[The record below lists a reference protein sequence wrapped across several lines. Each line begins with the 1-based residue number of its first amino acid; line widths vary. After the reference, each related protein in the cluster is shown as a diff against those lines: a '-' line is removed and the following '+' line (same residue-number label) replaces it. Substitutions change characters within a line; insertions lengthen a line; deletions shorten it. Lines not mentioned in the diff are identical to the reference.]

1 MSGAATPAAA
11 HPAWGPA
18 SFPRRYAAWSI
29 DIAVVL
35 LLAALACATRIRDGG
50 ARIAAAFDALAQ
62 SMARAM
68 ADLLYGVTPLELA
81 RQWLADPRQ
90 REAITALSDA
100 IAATVFPPLLA
111 AALLALAWFALSEAS
126 PWQATPGKRLLGL
139 RVVDA
144 GGARIGLARA
154 AARHLA
160 GALSW
165 LTLNIG
171 HLLALAPP
179 RRQALHDRIA
189 GTQVLQARA
198 DARLPAWAGAWL
210 ALQVVLA
217 IAATAWLFLAANAA
231 MQRAFDALL

>member
-1 MSGAATPAAA
+1 MSGAATASTPA
-11 HPAWGPA
+11 PAQVPA
-18 SFPRRYAAWSI
+18 PFARRYAAWSI

-35 LLAALACATRIRDGG
+35 LATAMLCMARIRDGG

-68 ADLLYGVTPLELA
+68 ADLLHGATPLELA
-81 RQWLADPRQ
+81 QQWLADPRQ

-144 GGARIGLARA
+144 GGAHIGLARA
-154 AARHLA
+154 AGRHLA

-165 LTLNIG
+165 ITLNIG
-171 HLLALAPP
+171 HLMALLPP
-179 RRQALHDRIA
+179 QRQALHDRIA
-189 GTQVLQARA
+189 GTRVLQERG
-198 DARLPAWAGAWL
+198 DARLPAWASAWL
-210 ALQVVLA
+210 VLQVVLA
-217 IAATAWLFLAANAA
+217 VAATAWLFLAANAA

>member
-1 MSGAATPAAA
+1 MSGAAMPSAANPA
-11 HPAWGPA
+11 GRPA
-18 SFPRRYAAWSI
+18 SFPRRYAAWSL
-29 DIAVVL
+29 DIALVLVVA
-35 LLAALACATRIRDGG
+35 LLACTARIRDGG
-50 ARIAAAFDALAQ
+50 ARIASAFDALAQ

-68 ADLLYGVTPLELA
+68 ADLFHGATPLELT

-90 REAITALSDA
+90 REAIAALSDA

-111 AALLALAWFALSEAS
+111 TALLALAWFALSEAS

-165 LTLNIG
+165 ITLNLG
-171 HLLALAPP
+171 HLLALVPP

-189 GTQVLQARA
+189 GTHALQERS
-198 DARLPAWAGAWL
+198 DAHLPAWATAWL
-210 ALQVVLA
+210 VLQVVLA
-217 IAATAWLFLAANAA
+217 VAATAWLFLAANAA
-231 MQRAFDALL
+231 MQRAFDTLL

>member
-1 MSGAATPAAA
+1 MSGAATASAQVPAKV
-11 HPAWGPA
+11 PAPFA
-18 SFPRRYAAWSI
+18 RRCAAWSI

-35 LLAALACATRIRDGG
+35 LATAMLCMARIRDGG

-68 ADLLYGVTPLELA
+68 ADLLHGATPLELA

-111 AALLALAWFALSEAS
+111 ATLLALAWFALSEAS

-144 GGARIGLARA
+144 GGARIGLVRA
-154 AARHLA
+154 TGRHLA
-160 GALSW
+160 GTLSW
-165 LTLNIG
+165 ITLNIG
-171 HLLALAPP
+171 HLMALLPP
-179 RRQALHDRIA
+179 QRQALHDRIA
-189 GTQVLQARA
+189 GTHVVQENA
-198 DARLPAWAGAWL
+198 DARLPAWASAWL
-210 ALQVVLA
+210 VLQVVLA
-217 IAATAWLFLAANAA
+217 VAATAWLFLAANAA

>member
-1 MSGAATPAAA
+1 MPSDAN
-11 HPAWGPA
+11 PAWRPA

-35 LLAALACATRIRDGG
+35 VVALLACMARIRDGG
-50 ARIAAAFDALAQ
+50 ARIAAAFDAIAQ

-68 ADLLYGVTPLELA
+68 ADLFYGATPLELA

-90 REAITALSDA
+90 REAIATLSDA
-100 IAATVFPPLLA
+100 IAATVFPPLLVV
-111 AALLALAWFALSEAS
+111 ALLALAWFALSEAS

-144 GGARIGLARA
+144 GGARLGLARA
-154 AARHLA
+154 AVRHLA

-165 LTLNIG
+165 ITLNIG
-171 HLLALAPP
+171 HLMALVQP
-179 RRQALHDRIA
+179 RRQALHDRVA
-189 GTQVLQARA
+189 GTHVLQEGG
-198 DARLPAWAGAWL
+198 DARLPAWATAWL
-210 ALQVVLA
+210 VLQALLA

-231 MQRAFDALL
+231 MQRAFDTLL